1 MPMIHVQG
9 GCMSLMT
16 AILDKL
22 ARWDWSK
29 DGSVNDDVSSFEFTV
44 TTTTTIQEPGVI
56 REMATSALAGQIPT
70 LPPALEGAEFVSPP
84 DVKADLDADHDDQA
98 PLRFCRLDDALG
110 PTLVTGQAERVFH
123 EELHAV
129 SAEEPTSLEEAARH
143 PS

>member
-1 MPMIHVQG
+1 
-9 GCMSLMT
+9 MSLMT
-16 AILDKL
+16 VVLDKL

-56 REMATSALAGQIPT
+56 REMAT

-84 DVKADLDADHDDQA
+84 DVEPDLDADHDDQA

-110 PTLVTGQAERVFH
+110 PTLVTGQVERVFH